1 LKKQKAKKAGG
12 TKKKDKKEEAE
23 PAEEPAV
30 EAEAE
35 VEAPTTPAP
44 AEEKTEDA
52 APEPTEAAESAEPG
66 SPTPADDDEPT
77 DLPVPKPSHGR
88 KPSMAVE
95 SRQRSESFY
104 RSGAGPTSPT
114 VLTPGAGASSEIY
127 REQVQ
132 KIAELEMEKIR
143 LTAEVEEYKTKW
155 EKDEEELEE
164 FREGKGEAAIALEK
178 SKEADKLVW
187 CEECSDRDRQLTYG
201 TEIRSRVS
209 HAPAIAASNTNRKVD
224 SARLSHV
231 SQPNRLD
238 RRPERANRLQVCND

>member
-1 LKKQKAKKAGG
+1 MKKQKAKKAGG
-12 TKKKDKKEEAE
+12 SKKKDKKEEAE
-23 PAEEPAV
+23 PAEEAAAD
-30 EAEAE
+30 AEA
-35 VEAPTTPAP
+35 EAPTTPAP
-44 AEEKTEDA
+44 AEETTEDA
-52 APEPTEAAESAEPG
+52 VAEPTEATEPAEPA
-66 SPTPADDDEPT
+66 SPEPADDDEPT

-143 LTAEVEEYKTKW
+143 LGAEVEEYKTKW
-155 EKDEEELEE
+155 ERDEEELEE

-178 SKEADKLVW
+178 SKEADKLV
-187 CEECSDRDRQLTYG
+187 CVVTASSDHGRVLTHDRNQKSSLSRASYRSFEHKPKSQLDALRPLLLVKQS
-201 TEIRSRVS
+201 RSM
-209 HAPAIAASNTNRKVD
+209 T
-224 SARLSHV
+224 
-231 SQPNRLD
+231 
-238 RRPERANRLQVCND
+238 

>member
-1 LKKQKAKKAGG
+1 MKKQKAKKAGG
-12 TKKKDKKEEAE
+12 AKKKDKKEEAE
-23 PAEEPAV
+23 APEEAPA

-35 VEAPTTPAP
+35 AETPNTPAP
-44 AEEKTEDA
+44 AEEKSEDA
-52 APEPTEAAESAEPG
+52 APEPEEPT
-66 SPTPADDDEPT
+66 SPAPADDDEPS

-88 KPSMAVE
+88 KPSVAVE

-114 VLTPGAGASSEIY
+114 GLTPGGGVSSEIY

-143 LTAEVEEYKTKW
+143 LTGEVEEYKTKW

-178 SKEADKLVW
+178 SKEADKLV
-187 CEECSDRDRQLTYG
+187 CIAILRLARHAILTHG
-201 TEIRSRVS
+201 VEVRS
-209 HAPAIAASNTNRKVD
+209 
-224 SARLSHV
+224 
-231 SQPNRLD
+231 
-238 RRPERANRLQVCND
+238 

>member
-1 LKKQKAKKAGG
+1 MKKQKAKKTGG
-12 TKKKDKKEEAE
+12 AKKKDKKEEAE
-23 PAEEPAV
+23 PAEEAAV
-30 EAEAE
+30 EAAA
-35 VEAPTTPAP
+35 EAPTTPAP
-44 AEEKTEDA
+44 AEETIEDA
-52 APEPTEAAESAEPG
+52 VPEPTEPTESAEPTK
-66 SPTPADDDEPT
+66 PKAEDDDEPT

-88 KPSMAVE
+88 KPSVAIE

-178 SKEADKLVW
+178 SKEADKLV
-187 CEECSDRDRQLTYG
+187 CIINLGDDYSRILIHVQRSQKSSLLHASYRSFEHKRKSQLDAPQPLLRVRQ
-201 TEIRSRVS
+201 SRLM
-209 HAPAIAASNTNRKVD
+209 T
-224 SARLSHV
+224 
-231 SQPNRLD
+231 
-238 RRPERANRLQVCND
+238 